1 MRFERA
7 FAAALLPSFLAVI
20 LASRG
25 VGAVPENK
33 HPGAIAPATAAADTS
48 EFDLAAFRGQVV
60 YLDFWASWC
69 APCRKSFPWMRGMQ
83 ERYGNRGFVVVAVNL
98 DRDPKAAQEFLEKNA
113 APFRVIY
120 DSTGTLAKAYKVAA
134 MPSSYIYDRSGRQRA
149 SQQGFKDSDRN
160 VLEAQILDL
169 LAESLPDSVSR

>member
-7 FAAALLPSFLAVI
+7 FAAFLLPSFLALI
-20 LASRG
+20 LVFPAAA
-25 VGAVPENK
+25 AVPEDK
-33 HPGAIAPATAAADTS
+33 HPGAAAPAKAATDTT
-48 EFDLAAFRGQVV
+48 EFDLTAFRGQVV

-83 ERYGNRGFVVVAVNL
+83 ERYAKRGFAVVAVNL
-98 DRDPKAAQEFLEKNA
+98 DRDPKSAQGFLEKNA

-120 DSTGTLAKAYKVAA
+120 DPKGTLAKAYKVAA

-160 VLEAQILDL
+160 VLETQILDL
-169 LAESLPDSVSR
+169 LAESPPDSVSR